1 MPVSDVIAESG
12 SRTARRR
19 ARNRQA
25 LVDAARLLF
34 GRHGFEATTIAAIA
48 AEADLGFGTFYRYFA
63 DKEAALEAVL
73 DEARREIDGVFDAAS
88 AIPSPAAALTE
99 LTARFADAVE
109 RNRDVLALMWQLAV
123 RKTRPGRRLVA
134 GPDEAPLPVRLGAAL
149 ARIICRGIEAGEFD
163 PRADAVTVAGLL
175 AGAHMYLLTPDARQ
189 ERSEVVRAL
198 QQMEMR
204 VLTARAGAEG
214 GGLR

>member
-12 SRTARRR
+12 SRTERRR

-25 LVDAARLLF
+25 LVEAARVLF
-34 GRHGFEATTIAAIA
+34 GRHGFEATTVAAIA

-63 DKEAALEAVL
+63 DKEAALQAVL
-73 DEARREIDGVFDAAS
+73 DEARREIDAAFEA
-88 AIPSPAAALTE
+88 AIAVPSPAAALTE

-134 GPDEAPLPVRLGAAL
+134 EGDEAPLPVRLGSAL
-149 ARIICRGIEAGEFD
+149 ARIIRRGIDAGDFD
-163 PRADAVTVAGLL
+163 ASADAGTVAGLL
-175 AGAHMYLLTPDARQ
+175 AGAHLYLLTPDVRQ
-189 ERSEVVRAL
+189 ERAAVVRAL
-198 QQMEMR
+198 QQMELR
-204 VLTARAGAEG
+204 VLAYAGDAWG
-214 GGLR
+214 DDR